1 MNRSIIP
8 GDIIRRLEKGK
19 ETQRGYCKESKRT
32 ATVQIVGTDKVR
44 PLQDSKVSNKTLFY
58 RL

>member
-19 ETQRGYCKESKRT
+19 ETQRGYCKSNKQI
-32 ATVQIVGTDKVR
+32 ATVQIVGTDKVH
-44 PLQDSKVSNKTLFY
+44 TLFKEK
-58 RL
+58 RHCLIN

>member
-32 ATVQIVGTDKVR
+32 ATVQIVGTDKV
-44 PLQDSKVSNKTLFY
+44 DKVAIY
-58 RL
+58 AIQ